1 MSIRLMLLTNYL
13 KTARQLRFST
23 TTDEEEKDFNIL
35 GLNQRR
41 ASADCGPF
49 IKTPRRKEVHAESAE
64 ISAAMRSESLKPEL
78 NTHLALI
85 VLLALCETKQP
96 ASFFFHYM
104 CGITAKSK
112 LMVINKSAAHC
123 SSFQ

>member
-85 VLLALCETKQP
+85 VLLAKPSNQHL
-96 ASFFFHYM
+96 SFPTIYVWNN
-104 CGITAKSK
+104 SK
-112 LMVINKSAAHC
+112 VQIDGY
-123 SSFQ
+123 